1 LLTKRELFLPAVVV
15 AMVLIFPAFGRFP
28 YSYYM
33 FLRWVACATAVVFA
47 IVGFRVGHHW
57 APLLFVPVAVLFNP
71 LIPFHMRKS
80 DWLPLD
86 VGAAILFIMCAALFD
101 RSMKRW

>member
-1 LLTKRELFLPAVVV
+1 
-15 AMVLIFPAFGRFP
+15 
-28 YSYYM
+28 
-33 FLRWVACATAVVFA
+33 
-47 IVGFRVGHHW
+47 
-57 APLLFVPVAVLFNP
+57 
-71 LIPFHMRKS
+71 MRKS